1 METTDH
7 RKGPRRRGDEL
18 NRAIFTATMAELLES
33 GYAKLTMDRVAE
45 RARTSKASL
54 YRRWPS
60 RVELALDTVLH
71 HFPDAASLPNT
82 GDLRTDLVAAL
93 RLLADTFTG
102 SVGTVVRSMMAD
114 IELDPELGR
123 QLRVRALDQ
132 RNEAFLSLLR
142 RAAMRGEARGDKLT
156 QRIAGLGPA
165 LLREHI
171 TLHGVPVPDVVIEEI
186 VDEVLLPLVSTR

>member
-82 GDLRTDLVAAL
+82 GDLLTDLVAAL

-123 QLRVRALDQ
+123 HLRVRAPDQ

-156 QRIAGLGPA
+156 QWIAGLGPA